1 MLIKLEINRENIEKN
16 LLKIEKINKNIIC
29 VLKDDAYGLGI
40 ENIIPILIEKGCCYF
55 AVSYI
60 EEALKIKKIINEK
73 YKKESKKVSIMTL
86 NFIEDKYI
94 EKAIKNG
101 IEITIFSIEQLENY
115 LKKFSHFFLL
125 LLKLLFSAV
134 LY

>member
-16 LLKIEKINKNIIC
+16 LLKIEKINKNTIC

-40 ENIIPILIEKGCCYF
+40 ENIIPILIEKGCYYF

-60 EEALKIKKIINEK
+60 EEALKIKNIINEK
-73 YKKESKKVSIMTL
+73 YKKELKKISIMTL

-94 EKAIKNG
+94 
-101 IEITIFSIEQLENY
+101 
-115 LKKFSHFFLL
+115 
-125 LLKLLFSAV
+125 
-134 LY
+134 